1 MSLRVNLT
9 VQNMTRRQ
17 DVPTATLLRRYARA
31 ALLGNR
37 ERAGLTI
44 RVVGEKESQEL
55 NATYRKKDYP
65 TNVLSFSSDHPLEV
79 SEHYL
84 GDLVICAAV
93 VAKEAREQN
102 KTARAHWAH
111 MVVHGVLHLLGYDHM
126 KEDEAEEMEDEER
139 RILNMLG
146 FVDPY
151 LSEAS
156 EETV

>member
-44 RVVGEKESQEL
+44 RIVGEKESQEL
-55 NATYRKKDYP
+55 NANYRKKDYP
-65 TNVLSFSSDHPLEV
+65 TNVLSFACDHPLEV

-139 RILNMLG
+139 RILAMLG

-151 LSEAS
+151 LSESS
-156 EETV
+156 EEAV